1 MTPAVSNHRAGEH
14 VNVMDNKKARNG
26 LAAGFRQDPLH
37 ALQLLRD
44 LTLINE
50 RTLRELGPLP
60 PGGVPM
66 QTKRRPDLP
75 YPAASIAIQDDEMNP
90 LQRIM
95 AISTLVT
102 STLAACGEARPPE
115 PSPAAAVPESAATAS
130 APTAPSP
137 APAPTSIPSA
147 SEAASVTPP
156 APVADDANIEIERGP
171 PIPSA
176 TLRKQVLALLESLQV
191 VENLEYPHVESI
203 FNVRMVK
210 NPRVRDGYE
219 YSGITTEGWTYRIEV
234 IRLYGL
240 SDPPTIT
247 VVLSNG
253 IEPWTNQKPTY
264 CTMDFE
270 DFAKDIVFLGYERGA
285 TRSISGNKPSW
296 GFGRHIAANRT
307 GFSMN
312 AYLYYLD
319 EGNESEHACVR
330 WFDIDGG
337 PRHE

>member
-1 MTPAVSNHRAGEH
+1 
-14 VNVMDNKKARNG
+14 VNVMDNQKARNG
-26 LAAGFRQDPLH
+26 LVAGFRQDPLH

-95 AISTLVT
+95 VTSTLVA

-176 TLRKQVLALLESLQV
+176 TLRKQVLALLDSLQTPDDM
-191 VENLEYPHVESI
+191 EHAHLESI
-203 FNVRMVK
+203 FRVHMVK
-210 NPRVRDGYE
+210 NPRVREGHE
-219 YSGITTEGWTYRIEV
+219 YLGVTTEGWTYYIETV
-234 IRLYGL
+234 RLHAL
-240 SDPPTIT
+240 SDPPTIMIA
-247 VVLSNG
+247 LENG
-253 IEPWTNQKPTY
+253 VEPWTDQKPTY

-270 DFAKDIVFLGYERGA
+270 ELANDIVALGYERAA
-285 TRSISGNKPSW
+285 TRTTVGNKPSW
-296 GFGRHIAANRT
+296 GFGRDVPKHRT
-307 GFSMN
+307 GFGVGV
-312 AYLYYLD
+312 YLYYLD
-319 EGNESEHACVR
+319 EGTEAERACASWLR
-330 WFDIDGG
+330 ISGG
-337 PRHE
+337 PRND